1 MKNLIL
7 IVSIMLCGSHIMAQ
21 KHGKPV
27 LITLQQVERILGEP
41 AVTTLSE
48 DTSNVEVYFSKS
60 EFHARS
66 VDHASN
72 KTGAFAY
79 IYEDYNSESEAWKT
93 YRGIS
98 LSNEKSPGF
107 EKMNNFGDEAFY
119 HSDGRNFYL
128 IFARKG
134 NKILRMKVN
143 KITSK
148 TSLAEFRKVA
158 QELML
163 NF

>member
-1 MKNLIL
+1 MKNLMLMIA
-7 IVSIMLCGSHIMAQ
+7 VMLCGGSTMAQ

-27 LITLQQVERILGEP
+27 HITLPQVERILGEP
-41 AVTTLSE
+41 AVTTLSN
-48 DTSNVEVYFSKS
+48 DSSNVEVYFSKS
-60 EFHARS
+60 EFHAKSIDR
-66 VDHASN
+66 ASG

-79 IYEDYNSESEAWKT
+79 IYEDYNSESEAWKV
-93 YRGIS
+93 YCGIS
-98 LSNEKSPGF
+98 ISNEKSPGF
-107 EKMNNFGDEAFY
+107 EKMDNFGDEAFY

-148 TSLAEFRKVA
+148 TSLPEFRKVA
-158 QELML
+158 GELMAR
-163 NF
+163 F